1 MNSGLYDVPGC
12 SATCSAAA
20 RASWLALPATKLSK
34 LNSEM
39 RLERSACCARAGTVP
54 AARAAGAGGF
64 AGSEAP
70 GDSRVI
76 DTRIGE
82 EKNSAPIASMRGAKR
97 SLTHCR
103 TKRLGASSRN
113 SPEGAAEASSLSGR
127 IQVLTA
133 EREAL
138 FRSDSGTRPRN
149 PAWTLMRLRSGKLSH
164 RFYSFPR
171 ELSTARRS
179 LIL

>member
-20 RASWLALPATKLSK
+20 RASWLALPATELSK
-34 LNSEM
+34 LNAEM
-39 RLERSACCARAGTVP
+39 RLERSACGARAGTVR
-54 AARAAGAGGF
+54 AARAGGF

-82 EKNSAPIASMRGAKR
+82 EKNSAPIASIRGAKR

-127 IQVLTA
+127 IQVL
-133 EREAL
+133 
-138 FRSDSGTRPRN
+138 N
-149 PAWTLMRLRSGKLSH
+149 C
-164 RFYSFPR
+164 
-171 ELSTARRS
+171 
-179 LIL
+179 

>member
-12 SATCSAAA
+12 SAICSAAA

-39 RLERSACCARAGTVP
+39 RLERSACGARAGTVR
-54 AARAAGAGGF
+54 AARAVSAAGAGGF
-64 AGSEAP
+64 ADSEAP

-82 EKNSAPIASMRGAKR
+82 EKNSAPIASIRGAKR

-127 IQVLTA
+127 IQVL
-133 EREAL
+133 
-138 FRSDSGTRPRN
+138 N
-149 PAWTLMRLRSGKLSH
+149 C
-164 RFYSFPR
+164 
-171 ELSTARRS
+171 
-179 LIL
+179 

>member
-1 MNSGLYDVPGC
+1 MVVTLELVEGFLLIGANHIGDILRGVKIADAGAGMLRENEVADRMDQVRLAKTH
-12 SATCSAAA
+12 ATVDEQ
-20 RASWLALPATKLSK
+20 RIV
-34 LNSEM
+34 
-39 RLERSACCARAGTVP
+39 RRSRMFGDLQR
-54 AARAAGAGGF
+54 RAAGAGGF

-127 IQVLTA
+127 IQVL
-133 EREAL
+133 
-138 FRSDSGTRPRN
+138 N
-149 PAWTLMRLRSGKLSH
+149 C
-164 RFYSFPR
+164 
-171 ELSTARRS
+171 
-179 LIL
+179 